1 MKETVEFRE
10 DKIFLYERW
19 AKIGFGIGVIFFSAL
34 FISLIISYFF
44 LKDSDI
50 AFFRVM
56 NSFISHIVINISA
69 SSVAGIFYTT
79 FFGGL
84 FFITIPIEVFFV
96 KYLSAGYAFYN
107 VIFIYFIGIAVS
119 YTIDYLI
126 GLKLSRLS
134 KKLISPKKF
143 YKLKGLL
150 NKWGSLAVLLFN
162 ATPLPSQHLSV
173 ILGVFR
179 YNKTRFYVFVFL
191 GQLIKYSYIT
201 AGYYF
206 L

>member
-1 MKETVEFRE
+1 M
-10 DKIFLYERW
+10 D
-19 AKIGFGIGVIFFSAL
+19 
-34 FISLIISYFF
+34 ISNNP
-44 LKDSDI
+44 KK
-50 AFFRVM
+50 
-56 NSFISHIVINISA
+56 HIKK
-69 SSVAGIFYTT
+69 GKH
-79 FFGGL
+79 L
-84 FFITIPIEVFFV
+84 
-96 KYLSAGYAFYN
+96 
-107 VIFIYFIGIAVS
+107 
-119 YTIDYLI
+119 
-126 GLKLSRLS
+126 
-134 KKLISPKKF
+134 KLISPKKF

-191 GQLIKYSYIT
+191 GQLIKYLYIT

>member
-1 MKETVEFRE
+1 MKETVEFKE
-10 DKIFLYERW
+10 DKIFLYEKW
-19 AKIGFGIGVIFFSAL
+19 AKIGFGIFMIFAGAL
-34 FISLIISYFF
+34 FVSLIVSYFF

-50 AFFRVM
+50 TFFRIM
-56 NSFISHIVINISA
+56 NSFISHIIVNMSA
-69 SSVAGIFYTT
+69 SSVAGMFYTT

-96 KYLSAGYAFYN
+96 KYLGAGYAFYN
-107 VIFIYFIGIAVS
+107 VILVYFLGIAFS
-119 YTIDYLI
+119 YTVDYLI
-126 GLKLSRLS
+126 GLKLSGLS

-150 NKWGSLAVLLFN
+150 NKWGSLAVLFFN

-191 GQLIKYSYIT
+191 GQLIKYLYIT

-206 L
+206 F